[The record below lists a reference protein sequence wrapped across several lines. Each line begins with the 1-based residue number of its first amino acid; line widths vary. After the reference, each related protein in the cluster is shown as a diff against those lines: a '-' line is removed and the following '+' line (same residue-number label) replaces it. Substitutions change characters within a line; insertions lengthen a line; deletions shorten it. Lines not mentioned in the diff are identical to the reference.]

1 MIDLSEKPLS
11 FNLTGL
17 TALITG
23 ASKGIGTGCAMALA
37 QAGADLVL
45 VARNRHDLD
54 KEADEIRKTGRKV
67 TVISVDVTNIQAI
80 QEAIDAAPPV
90 HILVNNAGTNIPEP
104 FIDVTEQHYDTV
116 MDINVRAAFFV
127 AQAVTRRML
136 GHQIKGSIIHM
147 SSQMGHVG
155 AVNRTVYCASKHS
168 IEGLTKA
175 MAVDLAPHGIR
186 VNSIAPT
193 FIETGMTK
201 TSLEDS
207 EFKKDVLEQIPL
219 GHLGKIEDVAGAVIY
234 LASPASRM
242 VTGSCIKV
250 DGGWTAR

>member
-1 MIDLSEKPLS
+1 VIDLSEKSLS
-11 FNLTGL
+11 FSLAGM

-23 ASKGIGTGCAMALA
+23 ASKGIGAGCALALA
-37 QAGADLVL
+37 EAGADLVL
-45 VARNRHDLD
+45 VARNKTELD
-54 KEADEIRKTGRKV
+54 NEADEIRKTGRKV
-67 TVISVDVTNIQAI
+67 TVISGDVTNIQAI
-80 QEAIDAAPPV
+80 QEAINTAPPV

-104 FIDVTEQHYDTV
+104 FVDVTEQHYDTI
-116 MDINVRAAFFV
+116 MDLNVRAAFFV
-127 AQAVTRRML
+127 AQAVARRMVE
-136 GHQIKGSIIHM
+136 HQIDGSIIHM

-168 IEGLTKA
+168 VEGLTKA

-193 FIETGMTK
+193 FIETPMTRN
-201 TSLEDS
+201 SLEDP
-207 EFKKDVLEQIPL
+207 EFKNYILEQIPL
-219 GHLGKIEDVAGAVIY
+219 GHLGQVEDVAGAIVY

-242 VTGSCIKV
+242 VTGSCLKV